1 MWTIAF
7 AVAAVLF
14 VLVTGANDG
23 AALIG
28 LGLRFPKAPG
38 WFTVGLLAGALIAVP
53 YLLGVAVAATFTER
67 LAGLDADGGAAAFLA
82 GVVIAVGVVAVL
94 AGRGLPTSLT
104 LAVVGGIT
112 GAGFGAGLPV
122 SLSGLGTVLAVGVAA
137 PLAGVLLGYV
147 MGAVSRR
154 VPSHGRM
161 PRIVL
166 AAHLL
171 AYGAQ
176 CVAYAVNDGQKMLA
190 VVSVAVE
197 VGRHEV
203 GRHGVGG
210 IGPVHVGPAWMAL
223 LVAVFLA
230 GALTSL
236 PRVGARLGRGLV
248 LARPLHV
255 VSAEAAAAGA
265 VLGSSVLGA
274 PVSMTQS
281 VTAGVVGAAASEG
294 GKRVRWRG
302 VVTLG
307 AAWMVTL
314 PSSMA
319 LGCLAGLAVRWL

>member
-1 MWTIAF
+1 MVWTLAF
-7 AVAAVLF
+7 AVTAVLF

-28 LGLRFPKAPG
+28 LGMRFPKAPG
-38 WFTVGLLAGALIAVP
+38 WVTVGLLAGALIAVP

-67 LAGLDADGGAAAFLA
+67 LAELGTGSGAAAFLA
-82 GVVIAVGVVAVL
+82 GVLIAIGVVAVL
-94 AGRGLPTSLT
+94 ARRGLPTSLT

-112 GAGFGAGLPV
+112 GAGFGSGLPV
-122 SLSGLGTVLAVGVAA
+122 SLSGLGTVLAVGAAA
-137 PLAGVLLGYV
+137 PVAGVLLGYFL
-147 MGAVSRR
+147 GAVSRR

-166 AAHLL
+166 TAHLL

-190 VVSVAVE
+190 VVSVAL
-197 VGRHEV
+197 EV

-210 IGPVHVGPAWMAL
+210 VGPVQVSPAWMAL

-255 VSAEAAAAGA
+255 VSAETAAAGA

-294 GKRVRWRG
+294 SRRVRWHG
-302 VVTLG
+302 VVNMGT
-307 AAWMVTL
+307 AWVVTL

>member
-1 MWTIAF
+1 MAWTLAF
-7 AVAAVLF
+7 AATAVMF

-28 LGLRFPKAPG
+28 LCLRFPKVPG
-38 WFTVGLLAGALIAVP
+38 WLTVTLLAGALMAVP
-53 YLLGVAVAATFTER
+53 YVLGVAVAATFTER
-67 LAGLDADGGAAAFLA
+67 LAGLGAHGGAAAFLA
-82 GVVIAVGVVAVL
+82 GVVIAVGVVAML

-122 SLSGLGTVLAVGVAA
+122 SVSGLVTVLAIGAGA
-137 PLAGVLLGYV
+137 PLAGVLLGYLL
-147 MGAVSRR
+147 GALSRR

-166 AAHLL
+166 TAHLL

-197 VGRHEV
+197 VGRH
-203 GRHGVGG
+203 GVGG
-210 IGPVHVGPAWMAL
+210 IGPVQVGPAWMAL
-223 LVAVFLA
+223 LVLVFLA

-294 GKRVRWRG
+294 SRRVRWHG
-302 VVTLG
+302 VVTIG
-307 AAWMVTL
+307 TAWAVTL

>member
-67 LAGLDADGGAAAFLA
+67 LAGLGADGGAAAFLA

-197 VGRHEV
+197 VGRH
-203 GRHGVGG
+203 GVGG

-302 VVTLG
+302 VATVG
-307 AAWMVTL
+307 MAWAVTL

>member
-1 MWTIAF
+1 MAWTLAF
-7 AVAAVLF
+7 AGTAVLF

-38 WFTVGLLAGALIAVP
+38 WLAVALPAAALIGVP
-53 YLLGVAVAATFTER
+53 YVLGVAVAATFTER
-67 LAGLDADGGAAAFLA
+67 LAGLGSEGGAAAFLA

-122 SLSGLGTVLAVGVAA
+122 SAAGLGTVLAVGALA
-137 PLAGVLLGYV
+137 PLAGVLFGYLL
-147 MGAVSRR
+147 AACSRR

-161 PRIVL
+161 PRLVL

-171 AYGAQ
+171 AYTAQ
-176 CVAYAVNDGQKMLA
+176 CVAYAVNDGQKMVA
-190 VVSVAVE
+190 VVSVAL
-197 VGRHEV
+197 EV

-210 IGPVHVGPAWMAL
+210 IGPVSVGPAWMAL
-223 LVAVFLA
+223 LVLVFLT

-236 PRVGARLGRGLV
+236 PTVGARLGRGLV
-248 LARPLHV
+248 LARPLYV
-255 VSAEAAAAGA
+255 VSAETAAAGA

-294 GKRVRWRG
+294 SRRVRWQG
-302 VVTLG
+302 VANMGT
-307 AAWMVTL
+307 AWLVTL